1 MKKKENILTNE
12 VKGIVLKFN
21 DLKEN
26 LDNNQE
32 EENNAE

>member
-1 MKKKENILTNE
+1 MKKKEDISTNE
-12 VKGIVLKFN
+12 VKVIVSKFN